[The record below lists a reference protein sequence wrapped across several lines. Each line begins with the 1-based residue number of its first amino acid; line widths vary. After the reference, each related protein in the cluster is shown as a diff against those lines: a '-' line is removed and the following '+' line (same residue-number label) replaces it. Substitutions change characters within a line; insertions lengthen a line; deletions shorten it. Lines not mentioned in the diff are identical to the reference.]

1 VARIRTIKP
10 TIWQSE
16 QLANVPRDARL
27 LFIGLISHAD
37 DDGRLR
43 GAPALI
49 RSEVF
54 PYDDDITPAAIDEL
68 LTALEA
74 VRLVVRYVVDDQRY
88 IAIPTFASHQAI
100 SKRTASRLPEPPSDP
115 TESDTTPAVLPEDSG
130 RTAGALRPSSRTT
143 PARKGKGREE
153 ASPLRASAREATP
166 IVDVHEIDAL
176 FAPLGRAPDARTRR
190 RCIAIATA
198 AAWPRHSYGLIDSR
212 APGSRSGDILRAA
225 SSAGYSKRPY
235 SATGGTVLSSPAE
248 LLSAMSAAARRKPE
262 ILAGSCRSAG
272 VLAAKPD
279 AASPL
284 ALTPGVRSSGS
295 GRPSA
300 CAPCLPADGRYQS
313 PKRRITA
320 D

>member
-1 VARIRTIKP
+1 MARIRTIKP

-68 LTALEA
+68 LAALEA

-115 TESDTTPAVLPEDSG
+115 TESTTTPGALPEDSG
-130 RTAGALRPSSRTT
+130 RTAGSLRTSSRTT

-190 RCIAIATA
+190 RCIAIAQRHGPQTVTAIVRRVVDAQPRSPMAYLHRLANDDDTVADA
-198 AAWPRHSYGLIDSR
+198 AAEVAHHR
-212 APGSRSGDILRAA
+212 AEAEARAA
-225 SSAGYSKRPY
+225 D
-235 SATGGTVLSSPAE
+235 
-248 LLSAMSAAARRKPE
+248 AARVVRMK
-262 ILAGSCRSAG
+262 IAAGI
-272 VLAAKPD
+272 VD
-279 AASPL
+279 
-284 ALTPGVRSSGS
+284 
-295 GRPSA
+295 
-300 CAPCLPADGRYQS
+300 
-313 PKRRITA
+313 
-320 D
+320 